1 MVGSSQA
8 QCVGTA
14 GVGLITEGI
23 VIHGLNCGL
32 IICRAGDGSG
42 LHARRRRSSRNASAC
57 WKVDLGRSC
66 AIEAA
71 LLAPSKQAS
80 SLAILEAIVCSH
92 CVTLGARSAD
102 ANGTSQAAVELVVVD
117 PSQAQCLGTACVGL
131 ITKGIVIHGLNCG
144 LIICRARDSS
154 GLHARS
160 WRSSRNTSACWKIN
174 LGRCRAIQ
182 ATLLA
187 P

>member
-1 MVGSSQA
+1 MMTLQEKQNNNLVHQPNH
-8 QCVGTA
+8 
-14 GVGLITEGI
+14 
-23 VIHGLNCGL
+23 HGWL
-32 IICRAGDGSG
+32 SHHG

-57 WKVDLGRSC
+57 WKIDLGRCC

-80 SLAILEAIVCSH
+80 SLAIFEAIVCSH

-117 PSQAQCLGTACVGL
+117 SSQAQCAGTACVGL
-131 ITKGIVIHGLNCG
+131 ITKGIVIHGLNCS

-160 WRSSRNTSACWKIN
+160 WRSSRNSSACWKI
-174 LGRCRAIQ
+174 
-182 ATLLA
+182 
-187 P
+187 